1 MTNTLSSG
9 SPVIAGYPV
18 AIRLP
23 ILWGDLDVYGHVN
36 NVVYLRWFE
45 AVRAEYAMRVGVE
58 VLVRDR
64 GIGAILASISC
75 RYHRPLPYPGEV
87 FSGVRVT
94 RISVGSVTLEYKIVK
109 ADTGVPVADGVSDV
123 VLFDYA
129 ANKPVPVPDAIR
141 QAVEALEGKAFP
153 V

>member
-1 MTNTLSSG
+1 MSQTATD
-9 SPVIAGYPV
+9 PVVPEYPV

-23 ILWGDLDVYGHVN
+23 ILWGDLDLYGHVN
-36 NVVYLRWFE
+36 NVIYLRWFE
-45 AVRAEYAMRVGVE
+45 AARAEYAMRVGVE

-75 RYHRPLPYPGEV
+75 KYHRPLPYPGEV
-87 FSGVRVT
+87 LSAVRVT
-94 RISVGSVTLEYKIVK
+94 RISVGSVTLDYKVVTG
-109 ADTGVPVADGVSDV
+109 DTKVPVAEGESDV

-129 ANKPVPVPDAIR
+129 ANKPVPVPDSIR
-141 QAVEALEGKAFP
+141 QAVEHLEGKSFP